1 MESGERSTPYELAD
15 TLSWECPY
23 ERCMPRRKRCET
35 LDDLCEHIL
44 SFKPSYYIQG
54 HTRVGPYSRVYVEE
68 LVCTYCQ
75 KTIIPKGWSKRQKH
89 LRDVEFCGG
98 IPDIKEISTLRD
110 IIKRKIISHTYT
122 CEEFKGRFDTS
133 RIKEGIARIERRQL
147 DILQLLENALY
158 GVGVGVKY
166 QEALEA
172 FEKRQRDT

>member
-15 TLSWECPY
+15 ILSWECPY
-23 ERCMPRRKRCET
+23 ARCRPRRKRCKT
-35 LDDLCEHIL
+35 LDGLCEHIL

-54 HTRVGPYSRVYVEE
+54 HTRSAPSRVYVEE

-89 LRDVEFCGG
+89 LRDVEFRDGV
-98 IPDIKEISTLRD
+98 PDIKEISTLRD
-110 IIKRKIISHTYT
+110 IIKRKLIYHTRM
-122 CEEFKGRFDTS
+122 CDEFKRWFDTS
-133 RIKEGIARIERRQL
+133 QVKEGIVRIEARQS
-147 DILQLLENALY
+147 DILQLLESALY

-172 FEKRQRDT
+172 FEKRHLDE